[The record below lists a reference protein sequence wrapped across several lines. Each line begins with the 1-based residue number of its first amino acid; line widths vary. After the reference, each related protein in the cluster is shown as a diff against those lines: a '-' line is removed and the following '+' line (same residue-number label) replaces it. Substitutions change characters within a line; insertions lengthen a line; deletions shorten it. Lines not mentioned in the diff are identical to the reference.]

1 MKKIIFIACSLF
13 VAAATTISCERDI
26 SSLNVNPKQP
36 EVVPSQ
42 NLVASSQNYL
52 ATLWVTPSVN
62 SNISRFFTQQWTET
76 QYVDETN
83 YNFVT
88 RNQPQNHYNTIMRDV
103 LGPLKQASVFLDSE
117 AEATTYSTADQAKI
131 KANKKAT
138 IELLSIFA
146 WANLVDTFGNV
157 PYTEALQNTTGNL
170 VLQPKYDDAAA
181 IYTDLQT
188 RLNTVLGTITP
199 GLPGYAT
206 DVVYKGNMS
215 KWVKFANTLK
225 LQMGL
230 NLADVQLATAK
241 SLVESAYAGGVIL
254 AAADSYN
261 HPFVAGQ
268 FANPIY
274 QNLVASGRDDFLP
287 SDVYINNLVAK
298 KDPRLYSYFTENLN
312 KSLGVVKEV
321 VNPAAPETLSTVI
334 FTKDLTNVPV
344 AGTAVFLNNTTST
357 TADPLMKDDVLI
369 GYVVATGTNSITL
382 ALNSQTI
389 AVGST
394 LNYANYVG
402 GPYGKTATFNDFT
415 QISPTLTVDTNAG
428 KIFDVLYVKL
438 MLAEAAARGFSVGG
452 DAATW
457 YASAVNQSMTDS
469 KVSEV
474 DAAAYLL
481 AHPFNAA
488 NWKQS
493 IGMEA
498 WVALHNRGYESW
510 YFFRRLDYPVL
521 KTPGVADG
529 LVYRMPYSLNEYST
543 NKTNV
548 EAAATAIGGDKY
560 TTKLFWDK
568 F

>member
-1 MKKIIFIACSLF
+1 MKKIIYIACSLF
-13 VAAATTISCERDI
+13 VTAATIISCERDI
-26 SSLNVNPKQP
+26 SSLNVNPKRP

-42 NLVASSQNYL
+42 NLVASSQQYL
-52 ATLWVTPSVN
+52 AALWVTPSVN

-76 QYVDETN
+76 QYIDETN

-103 LGPLKQASVFLDSE
+103 LGPLKQASVFLDAE
-117 AEATTYSTADQAKI
+117 AESTTYSSADQAKI
-131 KANKKAT
+131 KTNKKAT
-138 IELLSIFA
+138 IELLSLFA

-170 VLQPKYDDAAA
+170 ILQPKYDDAAA
-181 IYTDLQT
+181 IYASIQT
-188 RLNTVLGTITP
+188 RLDAALASITP
-199 GLPGYAT
+199 SLPGYST
-206 DVVYKGNMS
+206 DVVYKGNMG
-215 KWVKFANTLK
+215 KWIKFGNTLK

-230 NLADVQLATAK
+230 NLADVQPATAK

-254 AAADSYN
+254 AAADNYN

-287 SDVYINNLVAK
+287 SDVYINNLIAK
-298 KDPRLYSYFTENLN
+298 NDPRLPKYFTPL
-312 KSLGVVKEV
+312 
-321 VNPAAPETLSTVI
+321 A
-334 FTKDLTNVPV
+334 D
-344 AGTAVFLNNTTST
+344 GT
-357 TADPLMKDDVLI
+357 
-369 GYVVATGTNSITL
+369 
-382 ALNSQTI
+382 
-389 AVGST
+389 
-394 LNYANYVG
+394 YVG
-402 GPYGKTATFNDFT
+402 GPYGDLATYNNFSHINPTYTVATA
-415 QISPTLTVDTNAG
+415 PG

-438 MLAEAAARGFSVGG
+438 MLAEAAARGFNVGG

-469 KVSEV
+469 GVSPA

-481 AHPFNAA
+481 AHPYDPS

-498 WVALHNRGYESW
+498 WVALHNRGFEAW

-521 KTPGVADG
+521 EVPNVADG

-543 NKTNV
+543 NTANV
-548 EAAATAIGGDKY
+548 NAAATAIGGDKY

>member
-88 RNQPQNHYNTIMRDV
+88 RNQPQNHYNTMMRDV

-206 DVVYKGNMS
+206 DLVYKGNMS

-230 NLADVQLATAK
+230 NLADVQPATAK

-274 QNLVASGRDDFLP
+274 QNLVSSGRDDFLP
-287 SDVYINNLVAK
+287 SDVYINNLIAK
-298 KDPRLYSYFTENLN
+298 EDPRLYSYFTENPS
-312 KSLGVVKEV
+312 KTLGIVKEV
-321 VNPAAPETLSTVI
+321 TTASSTLTKVI
-334 FTKDLTNVPV
+334 FKEKLLYVPTIGS
-344 AGTAVFLNNTTST
+344 AIYLNNTTST
-357 TADPLMKDDVLI
+357 AKDDVI
-369 GYVVATGTNSITL
+369 VGYIAGSGADFITL
-382 ALNSQTI
+382 EANSQTI
-389 AVGST
+389 PVGST
-394 LNYANYVG
+394 LNLTYVG
-402 GPYGKTATFNDFT
+402 GPYGKTATFNNFSH
-415 QISPTLTVDTNAG
+415 ISPSYTAATNAG
-428 KIFDVLYVKL
+428 QIFDVLYVKL

>member
-88 RNQPQNHYNTIMRDV
+88 RNQPQNHYNTLMRDV

-117 AEATTYSTADQAKI
+117 AEATTYSSADQAKI
-131 KANKKAT
+131 KTNKKAT

-157 PYTEALQNTTGNL
+157 PYTEALQNTTDNL

-181 IYTDLQT
+181 IYADLQT
-188 RLNTVLGTITP
+188 RLNAVLGTITP
-199 GLPGYAT
+199 SLPGYST

-230 NLADVQLATAK
+230 NLADVQPAAAK

-287 SDVYINNLVAK
+287 SDVYINNLIAK
-298 KDPRLYSYFTENLN
+298 ADPRLSKYFTPLAN
-312 KSLGVVKEV
+312 
-321 VNPAAPETLSTVI
+321 
-334 FTKDLTNVPV
+334 
-344 AGTAVFLNNTTST
+344 GT
-357 TADPLMKDDVLI
+357 
-369 GYVVATGTNSITL
+369 
-382 ALNSQTI
+382 
-389 AVGST
+389 
-394 LNYANYVG
+394 YVG
-402 GPYGKTATFNDFT
+402 GPYGETATFNNFSH
-415 QISPTLTVDTNAG
+415 ISSTYTGAANAG

-438 MLAEAAARGFSVGG
+438 MLAEAAARGFNVGG
-452 DAATW
+452 DAATL

-469 KVSEV
+469 GVSTA

-521 KTPGVADG
+521 EVPGVADG

-548 EAAATAIGGDKY
+548 EAAASAIGGDKY